1 MDLTLL
7 EEKILKTLSTMT
19 DNRRVSIYELAQ
31 KVGCA
36 EDTILK
42 RLQKPEFRGIFM
54 ETLKNTMVS
63 EVPEILNAFMEQAKA
78 GSFKHGKLIFE
89 MVDFYHEKKETKI
102 DIGVR
107 EGESI
112 FKDETERKALL
123 METLGRLNTEED
135 KS

>member
-1 MDLTLL
+1 MDLTIL
-7 EEKILKTLSTMT
+7 EEKILKTLATMT
-19 DNRRVSIYELAQ
+19 DNRRVSIYELAK
-31 KVGCA
+31 KVGCT

-54 ETLKNTMVS
+54 ETLKNTLVS

-89 MVDFYHEKKETKI
+89 MTDFYHEKKETKI
-102 DIGVR
+102 DIGLQT
-107 EGESI
+107 GESV
-112 FKDETERKALL
+112 FKDDDERKTLL
-123 METLGRLNTEED
+123 METLGRLSNEEE